1 MRIPLVGLLT
11 RSPFSRLVELM
22 ELVTEC
28 VEHVPSLL
36 AASLRG
42 DGAELDRLAKETS
55 IAEGRADQLKNELR
69 AGLPSRVLLPVDR
82 RDLLTL
88 ISEMDAIADC
98 AEDIGVLLTL
108 RSLGVPSG
116 FEEPITSYLNA
127 VMTTL
132 GHARELIGEL
142 SSLERGGFR
151 GQAREEVRGRIERL
165 SESEHDAD
173 KWQDRC
179 AKLLFQPEA
188 DIDAVDV
195 FLWSKVL
202 GKVGDIANHAESMG
216 NLFRLFV
223 AE

>member
-1 MRIPLVGLLT
+1 MRIPLVGLLA
-11 RSPFSRLVELM
+11 RSPFSGLEELM
-22 ELVTEC
+22 AVVTEC
-28 VEHVPSLL
+28 ADHVPLLL

-55 IAEGRADQLKNELR
+55 IAEGRADLVKNELR
-69 AGLPSRVLLPVDR
+69 GRLPSRILLPVAR
-82 RDLLTL
+82 RDLLGL

-108 RSLGVPSG
+108 RPLVPPSG
-116 FEEPITSYLNA
+116 FEAPATSYVKA
-127 VMTTL
+127 VMTSL
-132 GHARELIGEL
+132 ELASELIGEL
-142 SSLERGGFR
+142 RVLERGSFR
-151 GQAREEVRGRIERL
+151 GKARTDVRARIERL

-179 AKLLFQPEA
+179 AKILFQPNS

-195 FLWSKVL
+195 FLWSKVV
-202 GKVGDIANHAESMG
+202 GKVGDIANHAEAVG